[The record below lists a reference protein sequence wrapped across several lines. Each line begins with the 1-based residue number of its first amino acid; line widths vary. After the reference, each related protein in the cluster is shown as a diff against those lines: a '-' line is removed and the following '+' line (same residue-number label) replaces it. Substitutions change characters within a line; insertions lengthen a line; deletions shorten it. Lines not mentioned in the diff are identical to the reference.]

1 MPTPTKIKAQL
12 TGITQFAE
20 DVFKLDFAVERKYTH
35 FKPGQFLHLTLEEFD
50 PTEAYWPESRVF
62 SICSP
67 PKSETISV
75 IYSVK
80 GAYTTRMRDELKEG
94 DEYWLKLPYGDFI
107 IEQLVPENE
116 TAVLIAGDTGISP
129 YVSYLE
135 QGLEQGFARQVYLA
149 YAVRSPERLA
159 FDDLLTRVG
168 ENNPVAPRI
177 WSEIQGHQ
185 TDLVT
190 DFGLLD
196 LDAVVEDVKNL
207 PAPHYLLS
215 GPPGMLDAFSSKL
228 KIDHGIDERFIH
240 IDEWE

>member
-12 TGITQFAE
+12 TKITQYAE
-20 DVFKLDFAVERKYTH
+20 DVFKLDFAVERKYTR
-35 FKPGQFLHLTLEEFD
+35 FKPGQFLHLTLEDFD
-50 PTEAYWPESRVF
+50 PTQAYWPQSRVF

-80 GAYTTRMRDELKEG
+80 GAYTTRMRDELTEG
-94 DEYWLKLPYGDFI
+94 HEYWLKLPYGDFI
-107 IEQLVPENE
+107 IEQLVPEGD
-116 TAVLIAGDTGISP
+116 TAVLIAGGTGISP

-135 QGLEQGFARQVYLA
+135 QGLAQGAARQMYLA
-149 YAVRSPERLA
+149 YAVRSPDRLA
-159 FDDLLTRVG
+159 FDDLLTRVR
-168 ENNPVAPRI
+168 ESSAITQRI

-190 DFGLLD
+190 DFGSLD
-196 LDAVVEDVKNL
+196 LDAVIEDVKNL
-207 PAPHYLLS
+207 PTPHYLLS
-215 GPPGMLDAFSSKL
+215 GPPGMLNAFSSRL
-228 KIDHGIDERFIH
+228 KTDHGVDERFIH